1 MTMQSDVIPDAA
13 LLADLRANGWSVA
26 VHNDYRLNGE
36 HHTFWLFTH
45 PSGRWAKGEGR
56 TDSEALE
63 KVALTARLLG
73 ALTGA
78 PDPDIAALC
87 ERLRDVWQWDNR
99 GPNKEAVKFYD
110 PLSQRAA
117 DRLESLSRE
126 IEVAKLH
133 AEYLIKSHARQ
144 LSDAQRERDELR
156 AAVSEWL
163 RYRNS
168 MLSGDCDTQAGEYAA
183 VKKLES
189 MVKHT
194 EGGKP

>member
-1 MTMQSDVIPDAA
+1 MQSDVIPDAA
-13 LLADLRANGWSVA
+13 L
-26 VHNDYRLNGE
+26 
-36 HHTFWLFTH
+36 
-45 PSGRWAKGEGR
+45 
-56 TDSEALE
+56 
-63 KVALTARLLG
+63 
-73 ALTGA
+73 
-78 PDPDIAALC
+78 C
-87 ERLRDVWQWDNR
+87 ERLRKHVQDRGGAAIENGAWQMML
-99 GPNKEAVKFYD
+99 E
-110 PLSQRAA
+110 AA
-117 DRLESLSRE
+117 DRLESLS
-126 IEVAKLH
+126 
-133 AEYLIKSHARQ
+133 RQ